1 MTMENIGVIFVLQV
15 NSPIQRDKRR
25 VVVVVPIGLEVN
37 APNIKINGDKN
48 RAKHAMVRSSPKVR
62 TVIGE
67 RLAAKKRQRQ
77 PGGGDGG
84 VCLGSNLQ

>member
-1 MTMENIGVIFVLQV
+1 MENFIVIIVLRV
-15 NSPIQRDKRR
+15 KSPIQRDKRG

-37 APNIKINGDKN
+37 APNIKINMDKN
-48 RAKHAMVRSSPKVR
+48 RAKHAMVRSSPQVR

-77 PGGGDGG
+77 PVGGDGG